1 MKLRNILDSAL
12 EKVLIALMAVMVVD
26 VLWQVLA
33 GYFPALPSSFTDE
46 LARFL
51 LIWVGLLGAAYATGK
66 KMHLALELIFTRLN
80 ALQTHRLR
88 QFIYGL
94 TAVFAALVMVI
105 GGIRLIFITLSLGQT
120 APALGIPLG
129 YVYVVLPLSGVL
141 IVYYSLIGMFER
153 QPASSSL

>member
-1 MKLRNILDSAL
+1 MRFRNTLDKLL
-12 EKVLIALMAVMVVD
+12 EKTLIALLGAMVID

-33 GYFPALPSSFTDE
+33 GYFPFLPSSFTDE

-66 KMHLALELIFTRLN
+66 RMHLALELIFTRLDTR
-80 ALQTHRLR
+80 QTRRLR

-94 TAVFAALVMVI
+94 TALFAVLVMVI
-105 GGIRLIFITLSLGQT
+105 GGMRLIFITLSLGQT
-120 APALGIPLG
+120 APALGVPLG

-141 IVYYSLIGMFER
+141 IAFYSLTNLFVPDPMP
-153 QPASSSL
+153 QD

>member
-1 MKLRNILDSAL
+1 MNIRNKLDQAL
-12 EKVLIALMAVMVVD
+12 EKVLIFLIGVMVID

-33 GYFPALPSSFTDE
+33 GYFPLLPSSFTDE

-51 LIWVGLLGAAYATGK
+51 LIWVGLLGAAYATGQ

-80 ALQTHRLR
+80 ENQTHRLR

-94 TAVFAALVMVI
+94 TAVFAVFVMVV
-105 GGIRLIFITLSLGQT
+105 GGSRLIFITLSLGQT

-129 YVYVVLPLSGVL
+129 YVYVVLPLSGLL
-141 IVYYSLIGMFER
+141 IVYYSLSALFEA
-153 QPASSSL
+153 PATATS